1 MIAGLRLTRELADQ
15 VIFGMENQDRA
26 YFLDCETAMVVAED
40 HVDEAAIDL
49 RYLELPEWRSV
60 DGYNLMER
68 FVAGLRNPLFRE
80 RLRQILASGRGVF
93 RQFKDTLHE
102 RPEIERRWFSFKER
116 EMRQIVS
123 EWFNDLREREGL
135 ERLEVVGADSETDSL
150 IESDFTFR
158 PAVRDDLAAIREGDR
173 AGFFEAY
180 ETLAPEI
187 VELLFTRSRRA
198 VAAPDD
204 SASRVLVAET
214 QGGDFAGFLWAESQ
228 TGTRY
233 SVEHVVQLFV
243 LSDYRGLG
251 LANELLV
258 HYLDQARGD
267 GVAEVIIDL
276 PGEAMALEKRLRDM
290 GMVSHSASVRV
301 QLDRWGRD

>member
-1 MIAGLRLTRELADQ
+1 
-15 VIFGMENQDRA
+15 
-26 YFLDCETAMVVAED
+26 
-40 HVDEAAIDL
+40 
-49 RYLELPEWRSV
+49 
-60 DGYNLMER
+60 
-68 FVAGLRNPLFRE
+68 
-80 RLRQILASGRGVF
+80 
-93 RQFKDTLHE
+93 
-102 RPEIERRWFSFKER
+102 
-116 EMRQIVS
+116 MRQIVS

-204 SASRVLVAET
+204 SVSRVLVAET

-290 GMVSHSASVRV
+290 GMVSHSTSVRV